1 MGKILSP
8 IEEKWINNWIEGI
21 SEFIARSPNESP
33 EETKKEAE
41 MIKKIFMEKKE
52 ELIPIVETWRKRLL
66 EVLTEV

>member
-21 SEFIARSPNESP
+21 AEFIARSPNESP

-66 EVLTEV
+66 QVLTSV